1 MPSIRA
7 NSITLRVAL
16 DSSPGD
22 DHGASHGTGRTTP
35 KKEPPMSSRSSFV
48 LLALA
53 LTACSSTDEWKAPA
67 VLVELYDMGDP
78 AGLIEMELDRDGT
91 LREIEV
97 DVPLTALPRPVL
109 DAAAK
114 AFPGARF
121 TGAEREV
128 QAGVRGWE
136 VKFELDGLGG
146 EVVTD
151 DAGNVR
157 ETERE
162 LREADVPAA
171 VLAASATAIPGSVLV
186 STEVIESEGERSF
199 HVKRKRDGAS
209 YKVVLTPAG
218 EVVRKVREARAEI
231 EIPLAR

>member
-1 MPSIRA
+1 M
-7 NSITLRVAL
+7 
-16 DSSPGD
+16 
-22 DHGASHGTGRTTP
+22 
-35 KKEPPMSSRSSFV
+35 MSSRSLFA
-48 LLALA
+48 LFALGLA
-53 LTACSSTDEWKAPA
+53 ACASSDEWRAPA
-67 VLVELYDMGDP
+67 VLVELYDIADP

-91 LREIEV
+91 LREIEA

-114 AFPGARF
+114 TFPGARF

-128 QAGVRGWE
+128 QGEVRGWE

-162 LREADVPAA
+162 LREADVPPA
-171 VLAASATAIPGSVLV
+171 VLAASAAAITDSALT
-186 STEVIESEGERSF
+186 STEVVVQGEVRTY
-199 HVKRKRDGAS
+199 HVKRTRNGAS
-209 YKVVLTPAG
+209 YKIVLSPEG

-231 EIPLAR
+231 EIPLVR

>member
-1 MPSIRA
+1 MSI
-7 NSITLRVAL
+7 
-16 DSSPGD
+16 
-22 DHGASHGTGRTTP
+22 
-35 KKEPPMSSRSSFV
+35 RSSFALV
-48 LLALA
+48 ALGLA
-53 LTACSSTDEWKAPA
+53 ACSSTDEWKAPA
-67 VLVELYDMGDP
+67 VLVELYDIADP
-78 AGLIEMELDRDGT
+78 AGLIELELDRDGT
-91 LREIEV
+91 LREIEA

-128 QAGVRGWE
+128 QGDVRGWE
-136 VKFELDGLGG
+136 VKFELDGLAG

-151 DAGNVR
+151 DDGNVR

-162 LREADVPAA
+162 LLESNVPPG

-186 STEVIESEGERSF
+186 STEVIEHAGQRSY
-199 HVKRKRDGAS
+199 HVKRLRDGAS
-209 YKVVLTPAG
+209 YKIVLTPEG
-218 EVVRKVREARAEI
+218 EVIRKVREARAEI

>member
-1 MPSIRA
+1 MP
-7 NSITLRVAL
+7 
-16 DSSPGD
+16 
-22 DHGASHGTGRTTP
+22 
-35 KKEPPMSSRSSFV
+35 SRSSFALV
-48 LLALA
+48 ALGLA
-53 LTACSSTDEWKAPA
+53 ACSNTDGWKAPA

-91 LREIEV
+91 LREIET

-109 DAAAK
+109 EAAAK
-114 AFPGARF
+114 AFPGARV

-128 QAGVRGWE
+128 QGDVRGWE

-162 LREADVPAA
+162 LREADVPSA
-171 VLAASATAIPGSVLV
+171 VLTASALAIPDSMLV
-186 STEVIESEGERSF
+186 STELIQQGSERSY
-199 HVKRKRDGAS
+199 HVKRQRSGAS
-209 YKVVLTPAG
+209 YKIVLTPEG

>member
-1 MPSIRA
+1 MSTRSPFA
-7 NSITLRVAL
+7 LVA
-16 DSSPGD
+16 
-22 DHGASHGTGRTTP
+22 
-35 KKEPPMSSRSSFV
+35 
-48 LLALA
+48 LALA
-53 LTACSSTDEWKAPA
+53 ACSGPKQWQAPA
-67 VLVELYDMGDP
+67 VLVELYDIAQPNGI
-78 AGLIEMELDRDGT
+78 IELELERDGT
-91 LREIEV
+91 LLEIEA
-97 DVPLTALPRPVL
+97 DVPLTALPRNVL
-109 DAAAK
+109 EAAAK

-128 QAGVRGWE
+128 QGDVRGWE

-162 LREADVPAA
+162 VREADVPPA
-171 VLAASATAIPGSVLV
+171 VLAASAAAVPDSALK
-186 STEVIESEGERSF
+186 STELVQRGTLRTY
-199 HVKRKRDGAS
+199 HVKRLRDGAS
-209 YKVVLTPAG
+209 YKIVLTPAG

>member
-1 MPSIRA
+1 
-7 NSITLRVAL
+7 
-16 DSSPGD
+16 
-22 DHGASHGTGRTTP
+22 
-35 KKEPPMSSRSSFV
+35 MSSRSSIALV
-48 LLALA
+48 ALGLA
-53 LTACSSTDEWKAPA
+53 ACASTNEWKAPA

-97 DVPLTALPRPVL
+97 DVPLTALPRAVL

-128 QAGVRGWE
+128 QQGVRGWE

-162 LREADVPAA
+162 LREADVPRA
-171 VLAASATAIPGSVLV
+171 VLTASALAIPDSVLV
-186 STEVIESEGERSF
+186 SAELIQQGDERSY
-199 HVKRKRDGAS
+199 HVKRLRSGAS
-209 YKVVLTPAG
+209 YKIVLTPEG
-218 EVVRKVREARAEI
+218 EVLRKVREARAEI

>member
-1 MPSIRA
+1 M
-7 NSITLRVAL
+7 
-16 DSSPGD
+16 
-22 DHGASHGTGRTTP
+22 
-35 KKEPPMSSRSSFV
+35 MSSRSTLALV
-48 LLALA
+48 ALALA
-53 LTACSSTDEWKAPA
+53 ACGSTDEWKAPA

-109 DAAAK
+109 DAASK

-128 QAGVRGWE
+128 QGDVRGWE

-162 LREADVPAA
+162 LRESDVPPA
-171 VLAASATAIPGSVLV
+171 VLSASATAVPGSVLV
-186 STEVIESEGERSF
+186 STEVIEHEGERSY
-199 HVKRKRDGAS
+199 HVKRERDGAS
-209 YKVVLTPAG
+209 YKIVLSPAG
-218 EVVRKVREARAEI
+218 EVIRKVREARAEI